1 MQKNVQA
8 IADQSLALTLLPLEH
23 WAQWA
28 DFFVQQP
35 ATWMTSLAKSTEQAQ
50 AERPAEFSAE
60 PSAEL
65 SGELS
70 AETSL
75 KMSPVELDLSESID
89 DLTRISGVGPKLA
102 KKLNQAGVTRFAQI
116 AELSDE
122 AITQLER
129 DVVGFNGRIKRDDW
143 PGQARQFLLDV

>member
-50 AERPAEFSAE
+50 AERPAEFSTE
-60 PSAEL
+60 PSA
-65 SGELS
+65 ELS

-75 KMSPVELDLSESID
+75 EISPVELDLSESID

-102 KKLNQAGVTRFAQI
+102 KKLNQAGVTRFVQI

-129 DVVGFNGRIKRDDW
+129 DVVRFNGRIKRDDW

>member
-8 IADQSLALTLLPLEH
+8 IADHSLALTLLPFEH

-35 ATWMTSLAKSTEQAQ
+35 KTWMTPQAKSPKQT
-50 AERPAEFSAE
+50 PTKPSAE
-60 PSAEL
+60 PFVEAN
-65 SGELS
+65 
-70 AETSL
+70 
-75 KMSPVELDLSESID
+75 PVELDLGESLD

-102 KKLNQAGVTRFAQI
+102 KKLNQAGVTRFVQI

-122 AITQLER
+122 AIAQLER
-129 DVVGFNGRIKRDDW
+129 DVVRFNGRIKRDDW
-143 PGQARQFLLDV
+143 QGQARQFILDV

>member
-50 AERPAEFSAE
+50 AERPAEFSTE
-60 PSAEL
+60 PSA
-65 SGELS
+65 ELS

-75 KMSPVELDLSESID
+75 ETSPVELDLSESID

-129 DVVGFNGRIKRDDW
+129 DVVRFNGRIKRDDW

>member
-23 WAQWA
+23 WAQWV

-50 AERPAEFSAE
+50 AEGPAEFSTE
-60 PSAEL
+60 PSA
-65 SGELS
+65 ELS

-75 KMSPVELDLSESID
+75 ETSPVELDLSESID

-102 KKLNQAGVTRFAQI
+102 KKLNQAGVTRFVQI

-129 DVVGFNGRIKRDDW
+129 DVVRFNGRIKRDDW

>member
-8 IADQSLALTLLPLEH
+8 IADQSLGLTLLPLEH

-35 ATWMTSLAKSTEQAQ
+35 ATWMAPHAKSTEQAQ
-50 AERPAEFSAE
+50 AKRSAEFSAE
-60 PSAEL
+60 PSAEPSL
-65 SGELS
+65 
-70 AETSL
+70 ET
-75 KMSPVELDLSESID
+75 SPVELDLDTSID

-122 AITQLER
+122 AIAQLER
-129 DVVGFNGRIKRDDW
+129 DVVRFNGRIKRDDW
-143 PGQARQFLLDV
+143 QGQARQFILDV

>member
-1 MQKNVQA
+1 MHKNVQA

-50 AERPAEFSAE
+50 AERPAEFSTE
-60 PSAEL
+60 PSA
-65 SGELS
+65 ELS

-75 KMSPVELDLSESID
+75 ETSPVELDLSESID

-129 DVVGFNGRIKRDDW
+129 DVVRFNGRIKRDDW

>member
-8 IADQSLALTLLPLEH
+8 IADQSLALTLLPFEH

-35 ATWMTSLAKSTEQAQ
+35 KTWMTPRKKSTEPTNVKPTAQ
-50 AERPAEFSAE
+50 
-60 PSAEL
+60 
-65 SGELS
+65 
-70 AETSL
+70 T
-75 KMSPVELDLSESID
+75 KVMSPTESHLVVLDQGETVD

-129 DVVGFNGRIKRDDW
+129 DVVRFNGRIKRDDW

>member
-8 IADQSLALTLLPLEH
+8 IADHSLALTLLPFEH

-35 ATWMTSLAKSTEQAQ
+35 KTWMAPKANSPKQTPTE
-50 AERPAEFSAE
+50 PSAE
-60 PSAEL
+60 PSV
-65 SGELS
+65 
-70 AETSL
+70 
-75 KMSPVELDLSESID
+75 KVNPVELDLGESTD

-102 KKLNQAGVTRFAQI
+102 KKLNQAGLTRFIQI

-122 AITQLER
+122 AIAQLER
-129 DVVGFNGRIKRDDW
+129 DVVRFNGRIKRDDW
-143 PGQARQFLLDV
+143 QGQARKFILDV

>member
-8 IADQSLALTLLPLEH
+8 IADQSLALTLLSLEH

-50 AERPAEFSAE
+50 AERPAEFSTE
-60 PSAEL
+60 PSA
-65 SGELS
+65 ELS

-75 KMSPVELDLSESID
+75 ETSPVELDLSESID

-102 KKLNQAGVTRFAQI
+102 KKLNQAGVTRFVQI

-129 DVVGFNGRIKRDDW
+129 DVVRFNGRIKRDDW

>member
-8 IADQSLALTLLPLEH
+8 IADQSLALTLLPFEH

-35 ATWMTSLAKSTEQAQ
+35 NTWMTPQAKSTDQAE
-50 AERPAEFSAE
+50 AERPAELSAE
-60 PSAEL
+60 PSAE
-65 SGELS
+65 
-70 AETSL
+70 TSVEVN
-75 KMSPVELDLSESID
+75 PVELDLVESID

-102 KKLNQAGVTRFAQI
+102 KKLNQAGVTRFVQI

-122 AITQLER
+122 AIAQLER
-129 DVVGFNGRIKRDDW
+129 DVVRFNGRIKRDDW
-143 PGQARQFLLDV
+143 PGQARQFILDV

>member
-8 IADQSLALTLLPLEH
+8 IADHSLALTLLPFEH

-35 ATWMTSLAKSTEQAQ
+35 KTWMAPKANSTKHTPTE
-50 AERPAEFSAE
+50 PSAE
-60 PSAEL
+60 PSVKAN
-65 SGELS
+65 
-70 AETSL
+70 
-75 KMSPVELDLSESID
+75 PVELDLGESTD

-102 KKLNQAGVTRFAQI
+102 KKLNQAGVTRFVQI

-122 AITQLER
+122 AIAQLER
-129 DVVGFNGRIKRDDW
+129 DVVRFNGRIKRDDW
-143 PGQARQFLLDV
+143 QGQARKFISDV